1 MMRES
6 IFSLTFQTA
15 SGRERKNQNYMA
27 IASSIVIPCKDIVIT
42 SLMNTWA
49 RECSDCERVHF

>member
-15 SGRERKNQNYMA
+15 SGRERKKQNYMA

-42 SLMNTWA
+42 S
-49 RECSDCERVHF
+49 RDEHVG